1 MKQKTNNLIRFQAAL
16 LAMLFILPV
25 ASILPATLSA
35 QSAPAPTPAGGSF
48 DQRLA
53 QRKAERNVAL
63 DERSQKR
70 LENSC
75 AGAQGKIRSLQQQAT
90 PALDN
95 RSKAYQRMDAKLWIV
110 IGKLKLA
117 EKDTF
122 NLEKQR
128 SALAKKTTTFQSTSK
143 LYQEVLDD
151 ILVVNC
157 KADPI
162 GFKALVDTARLYR
175 TDLRKQTKDIS
186 DYVVNEIKATLS
198 SFATELQAKPSTEE
212 DN

>member
-1 MKQKTNNLIRFQAAL
+1 MKQKTDKLIRFQAAL
-16 LAMLFILPV
+16 LAMLFVLSV

-35 QSAPAPTPAGGSF
+35 QSAPAPTPSGGSF
-48 DQRLA
+48 DQRVA
-53 QRKAERNVAL
+53 QRKAERSVAL
-63 DERSQKR
+63 DERSLKR

-75 AGAQGKIRSLQQQAT
+75 TGAQGKIRALQQQAT

-95 RSKAYQRMDAKLWIV
+95 RAKVYQRMDAKLWVV

-128 SALAKKTTTFQSTSK
+128 SALAKKATTFQSTSK

-157 KADPI
+157 KADPV

-175 TDLRKQTKDIS
+175 VDLRKQTKDIS

-198 SFATELQAKPSTEE
+198 SFATELQAKPSAEE
-212 DN
+212 GN